1 MKTIDQILEEAWY
14 TKEFLLK
21 QRKIGRTNGMWGK
34 WGIKWTDKM
43 RKMKAFESKKEQSL
57 LDNLDLV
64 SDIHDIEFENA
75 TGTNI
80 LKSIQNFLRANYE
93 LIIRILQLLHW
104 TTISGRLWLSII
116 LNLALN
122 TIWAKYFKWRR

>member
-1 MKTIDQILEEAWY
+1 
-14 TKEFLLK
+14 
-21 QRKIGRTNGMWGK
+21 
-34 WGIKWTDKM
+34 M

-64 SDIHDIEFENA
+64 SDIHDIEFENI

-80 LKSIQNFLRANYE
+80 LKSIKNFLRANYE

-104 TTISGRLWLSII
+104 TSISGRLGLTII
-116 LNLALN
+116 LNIVLN
-122 TIWAKYFKWRR
+122 TI

>member
-1 MKTIDQILEEAWY
+1 
-14 TKEFLLK
+14 
-21 QRKIGRTNGMWGK
+21 
-34 WGIKWTDKM
+34 
-43 RKMKAFESKKEQSL
+43 MKAFESKKEQSL

-104 TTISGRLWLSII
+104 TTISGRL
-116 LNLALN
+116 
-122 TIWAKYFKWRR
+122 